1 MIRRSLHKPDQT
13 KLPVFVETSVPPL
26 TIAQPRNCTA
36 SKVPFTEFLS
46 TSKDNESARRNAH
59 PASQLMTNPSSIN
72 ECQPAPIKTQ
82 TPATEEPLVLKPLRI
97 GNCELDFPIV
107 QAALSG
113 YSDWPMRVVARSLG
127 APYSIAEVLIEKF
140 VLELKQRHK
149 TRRHLMVS
157 DEEHP
162 VGGQL
167 MGSDPQQ
174 FPAAAQK
181 LVAAGFDVIDINFGC
196 PVNTA
201 MGGCRGGYHL
211 SQPKIALEIVERVR
225 CEVPP
230 HLPVSVKMRRGIDD
244 SEESRSN
251 FFQILDG
258 AFDLGAA
265 AITVH
270 GRTVKQKYIGASNW
284 DFLRDVKQHAGDKT
298 IIGSGDVFT
307 AQSCLD
313 MMSYTG
319 VNGVSVARGAIGN
332 PWIFRQARDLAA
344 GQSAF
349 VPDVSE
355 QRRVLEMQRSLC
367 EEIYDDRQILS
378 TMRKFGIKFAPLH
391 PSYEQVRNAFAAG
404 KTLDAWQKVIDDF
417 YVRNS

>member
-1 MIRRSLHKPDQT
+1 
-13 KLPVFVETSVPPL
+13 
-26 TIAQPRNCTA
+26 
-36 SKVPFTEFLS
+36 
-46 TSKDNESARRNAH
+46 
-59 PASQLMTNPSSIN
+59 MTNPSSLN
-72 ECQPAPIKTQ
+72 ECQPGPIKMRK
-82 TPATEEPLVLKPLRI
+82 PATEEPLVLKPLRF
-97 GNCELDFPIV
+97 GNCEIDFPIV

-270 GRTVKQKYIGASNW
+270 GRTVKQKYIGASSW

-298 IIGSGDVFT
+298 IIGSGDIFT

-313 MMSYTG
+313 MMRYTG
-319 VNGVSVARGAIGN
+319 VDGVSVARGAIGN

-404 KTLDAWQKVIDDF
+404 KTLDAWQNVIDDF